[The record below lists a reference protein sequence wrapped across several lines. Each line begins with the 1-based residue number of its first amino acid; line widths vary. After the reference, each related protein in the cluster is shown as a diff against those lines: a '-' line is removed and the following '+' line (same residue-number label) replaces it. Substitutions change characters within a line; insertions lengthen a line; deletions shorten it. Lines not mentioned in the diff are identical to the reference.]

1 MRVVKMLLAVVS
13 VFTIL
18 VCCASGSLA
27 WLTASSAPSVSEF
40 SVGKIDVTLKD
51 DTNSADNT
59 AAVLIPGTTIA
70 RDPRVTVKGG
80 SVDCWLFVRVDAA
93 NGAGDCLNWMPADGW
108 NRLESGT
115 GETGTTVYYR
125 EVAASAND
133 QTFQVVKDAT
143 LTVKSDLTRTQL
155 ASMNTP
161 TLSFTAYAF
170 QRASFDGVAAAW
182 AQINTV
188 S

>member
-13 VFTIL
+13 VFMIL

-51 DTNSADNT
+51 DTNNT
-59 AAVLIPGTTIA
+59 AAVLIPGTNIV
-70 RDPRVTVKGG
+70 RDPYVTVKGG

-93 NGAGDCLNWMPADGW
+93 NGAGDCLIWTPADGW

-133 QTFQVVKDAT
+133 QAFQVVKDAT

-161 TLSFTAYAF
+161 KLSFTAYAF
-170 QRASFDGVAAAW
+170 QRAGFDGVAAAW

>member
-13 VFTIL
+13 VFMIL

-70 RDPRVTVKGG
+70 RDPRVTVTGG

-93 NGAGDCLNWMPADGW
+93 NGAGDCLNWTPAEGW
-108 NRLESGT
+108 SKLEST
-115 GETGTTVYYR
+115 AETVYYR
-125 EVAASAND
+125 EVTASADD
-133 QTFQVVKDAT
+133 QMFQVVKDGT
-143 LTVKSDLTRTQL
+143 LTVKSDLTRTEL

-170 QRASFDGVAAAW
+170 QRAGFEEPAAAW
-182 AQINTV
+182 AQITE
-188 S
+188 

>member
-1 MRVVKMLLAVVS
+1 MRAVKMLLAVVS

-18 VCCASGSLA
+18 VCCMSGSLA

-70 RDPRVTVKGG
+70 RDPRVTVTGG

-93 NGAGDCLNWMPADGW
+93 NGAGDCLNWTPAEGW
-108 NRLESGT
+108 SKLEST
-115 GETGTTVYYR
+115 AEMVYYR
-125 EVAASAND
+125 EVTASAND
-133 QTFQVVKDAT
+133 QTFQVVNDAA
-143 LTVKSDLTRTQL
+143 LTVKSDLTRTEI
-155 ASMNTP
+155 ANMNAPKLT
-161 TLSFTAYAF
+161 FTAYAF
-170 QRASFDGVAAAW
+170 QRAGFEAPADAW
-182 AQINTV
+182 AQINKV

>member
-18 VCCASGSLA
+18 VSCVSGSLA
-27 WLTASSAPSVSEF
+27 WLTASSAPSVSAF
-40 SVGKIDVTLKD
+40 SVGKIDVTLTD
-51 DTNSADNT
+51 SMNSADNT
-59 AAVLIPGTTIA
+59 AAVLIPGTTIP
-70 RDPRVTVKGG
+70 RDPYVTVKGG

-93 NGAGDCLNWMPADGW
+93 NGAGECLDWTPVEGW
-108 NRLESGT
+108 SKLESGI

-125 EVAASAND
+125 EVTASAD
-133 QTFQVVKDAT
+133 AQTFQVVKDGM

-170 QRASFDGVAAAW
+170 QRAGFDGPADAW
-182 AQINTV
+182 AQITK
-188 S
+188 

>member
-40 SVGKIDVTLKD
+40 SVGKIDVTLTD
-51 DTNSADNT
+51 STNSADNT
-59 AAVLIPGTTIA
+59 AAVLIPGTTIT
-70 RDPRVTVKGG
+70 RDPYVTVKGG

-93 NGAGDCLNWMPADGW
+93 NGAEDCLDWTPAEGW
-108 NRLESGT
+108 SKLESAA
-115 GETGTTVYYR
+115 ETVYYR
-125 EVAASAND
+125 EVTASSDD

-170 QRASFDGVAAAW
+170 QRAGFDGVAAAW